1 MPPGFSSSGMRIITF
16 FFRDFGGGF
25 LGVISILHEAMDIP
39 ARLKDDESDFENSPN
54 GPTPDEFEKR
64 VK

>member
-1 MPPGFSSSGMRIITF
+1 MRIITF